1 MMRNRRILIV
11 DDEPYN
17 ILGMQ
22 IVLEQSGFKGMKHLI
37 DTAHNG
43 EIAYNLIKKA
53 FSEKQFSYGLIL
65 MDCSMPV
72 MDGYEASDLIRDF
85 ARKNYIYQP
94 MIVACTGHT
103 EDEYI

>member
-1 MMRNRRILIV
+1 MMNNRRILIV

-17 ILGMQ
+17 LFGMQ
-22 IVLEQSGFKGMKHLI
+22 IVLNQCEHQGVKYLV

-43 EIAYNLIKKA
+43 ENAYNMVKKS
-53 FSEKQFSYGLIL
+53 FNEMQFSYGLIF

-85 ARKNYIYQP
+85 CRKNNIFQP